1 MDLHLLFDRAA
12 SVMTVVSFITFTGIV
27 LWAWARRNQ
36 PRFAQA
42 AQLPFA
48 DGED

>member
-12 SVMTVVSFITFTGIV
+12 SVMTVVSFLTFMGIV
-27 LWAWARRNQ
+27 YWAWARSNQ
-36 PRFAQA
+36 PRFAEA
-42 AQLPFA
+42 SQLPFV

>member
-12 SVMTVVSFITFTGIV
+12 SVMTVVSFITFSAIV
-27 LWAWARRNQ
+27 LWAWARNNQ
-36 PRFAQA
+36 RKFAEA

>member
-12 SVMTVVSFITFTGIV
+12 SVMTVVSFITFMGIV
-27 LWAWARRNQ
+27 LWAWARSNQ
-36 PRFAQA
+36 PQFAQA